1 MNVLI
6 EMQNIHIKVTEIPFS
21 WNMKTEIISYMHG
34 AEKQR
39 NNFHACELLYH
50 KKKSNRVASYMDIC
64 VLLFTFHLA
73 FHIRSYIA
81 IVWAPV

>member
-6 EMQNIHIKVTEIPFS
+6 EMQNIHIKVTEISFS
-21 WNMKTEIISYMHG
+21 WSMKPEIISYMHG

-50 KKKSNRVASYMDIC
+50 KKKSSRVASYMHGYLCLIIH
-64 VLLFTFHLA
+64 VSS
-73 FHIRSYIA
+73 HISYT
-81 IVWAPV
+81 